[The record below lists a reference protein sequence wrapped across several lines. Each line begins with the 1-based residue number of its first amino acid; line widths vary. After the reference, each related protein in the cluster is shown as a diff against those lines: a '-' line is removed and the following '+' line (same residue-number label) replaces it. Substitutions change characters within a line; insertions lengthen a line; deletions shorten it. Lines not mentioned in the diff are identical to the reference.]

1 MGNKYN
7 IPESIQKSIA
17 ALLEPY
23 GLDFERILTQAE
35 TNAASPRSTRGYCNC
50 AAAAKYLHC
59 STQTI
64 WRMVKRGI
72 IPGMGCRQ
80 VSPLQVRQIS
90 CWAFTCPIW
99 NRLFS
104 TYSFFT

>member
-7 IPESIQKSIA
+7 IPESIRKSIA

-35 TNAASPRSTRGYCNC
+35 TNAASPRSIRGYCNC

-72 IPGMGCRQ
+72 IPQHR
-80 VSPLQVRQIS
+80 VSGEAAPR
-90 CWAFTCPIW
+90 
-99 NRLFS
+99 
-104 TYSFFT
+104 YSYDELDSILEANTKRGE